1 MSLAQYQKS
10 VADLLRQTGLPV
22 YAAGQVPC
30 GAVFPYIT
38 LSCAYAP
45 FAQTASVIATAWF
58 REPQAHARCVA
69 LMDALCGMIPASGVL
84 LRFRGGMA
92 MLHRAADNFITL
104 AADETDPGTVGGR
117 MRLTV
122 RLYDP

>member
-30 GAVFPYIT
+30 GAAFPYIV
-38 LSCAYAP
+38 LICAYAP
-45 FAQTASVIATAWF
+45 FSHPASVAATAWF

-92 MLHRAADNFITL
+92 VVHRAAENFITL
-104 AADETDPGTVGGR
+104 AVDETDPSAVGGR

>member
-1 MSLAQYQKS
+1 MSLAHYQKS
-10 VADLLRQTGLPV
+10 VVDLLRQTGLPV
-22 YAAGQVPC
+22 YAAGQVPD
-30 GAVFPYIT
+30 GAAFPYII

-45 FAQTASVIATAWF
+45 FAQTAAVTATAWF

-69 LMDALCGMIPASGVL
+69 LMDTLCGMIPPQGVL

-92 MLHRAADNFITL
+92 VLHRAAEGFVTL
-104 AADETDPGTVGGR
+104 TADETDPTAIGGR
-117 MRLTV
+117 MRLQV